1 MKIHQYQ
8 VLEDAL
14 AEQIAE
20 GRLSTGDR
28 LPSVRVLCDRYALAK
43 GTVLHALSRLEA
55 RGLVIARP
63 RSGYYV
69 AERESPVS
77 ATPRPNAPVN
87 ARVSPL
93 LMDLMQHGAAFDLL
107 PGAGGENTQG
117 LEILNRSIN
126 RVMRRQRGKSH
137 LYYDDP
143 AGSVVLREQL
153 ALRYLRRGCQ
163 LDSEDFIVTAGCQNA
178 LFLAL
183 MATCKTGDVVA
194 VESPGF
200 YGALQLLEQLQLK
213 VIEIPSSSLTG
224 MSINSLRQAAQKWPI
239 KACIVSPCFST
250 PAGAVMPDAERQ
262 QLLQLAEHHDFAVIE
277 DDIYA
282 DTALSYTPDPLKK
295 QDRTDRVILCS
306 SFSKSLSRDLRIGWI
321 SGGRWQQAL
330 LQLKLVTQLASPLSI
345 QNGLAEFMA
354 DGGYDSH
361 LKRQQK
367 ELRQQRDILADAI
380 RLWPNIDGF
389 NVPEGGLTLWVELQE
404 NQNTSSLFSQLKK
417 LGIFIAPG
425 ALFSTENKFR
435 HCFRLGYVHPWT
447 AERLKAL
454 NQISAFLE
462 V

>member
-8 VLEDAL
+8 ILEDLL
-14 AEQIAE
+14 AEQIVE
-20 GRLSTGDR
+20 GRLNAGDR
-28 LPSVRVLCDRYALAK
+28 LPSVRVLCERHDLAK

-55 RGLVIARP
+55 RGLILAKP

-69 AERESPVS
+69 LPREAQAP
-77 ATPRPNAPVN
+77 AITRPTAPVA

-93 LMDLMQHGAAFDLL
+93 LMDLMQHGAAFDLV

-126 RVMRRQRGKSH
+126 RVMRRQRGQSH

-143 AGSVVLREQL
+143 AGALVLREQL
-153 ALRYLRRGCQ
+153 SIRLQRRGCQ
-163 LDSEDFIVTAGCQNA
+163 LSSDDLMITAGCQNA

-183 MATCKTGDVVA
+183 MATCKAGDVVA

-213 VIEIPSSSLTG
+213 VVEIPSSPLTG
-224 MSINSLRQAAQKWPI
+224 MSVDALQQASKKWPI

-250 PAGAVMPDAERQ
+250 PAGAVMPEPDRQ
-262 QLLQLAEHHDFAVIE
+262 QLLQLAEQRDFAVIE

-282 DTALSYTPDPLKK
+282 DTALSHTPDPLKK
-295 QDRTDRVILCS
+295 HDKTGRVILCS

-321 SGGRWQQAL
+321 SGGRWHQAL

-345 QNGLAEFMA
+345 QSGLAEFISNG
-354 DGGYDSH
+354 DYDSH

-367 ELRQQRDILADAI
+367 WLRQQRDELSD
-380 RLWPNIDGF
+380 RVRDWPAVK
-389 NVPEGGLTLWVELQE
+389 NVGIPEGGLTLWVELHGDCD
-404 NQNTSSLFSQLKK
+404 TSALFPELKNE
-417 LGIFIAPG
+417 GVFIAPG
-425 ALFSTENKFR
+425 ALFSSKHKFKNYM
-435 HCFRLGYVHPWT
+435 RLSFAHPWNS
-447 AERLKAL
+447 RRQKAL
-454 NQISAFLE
+454 SALGKLLS
-462 V
+462 